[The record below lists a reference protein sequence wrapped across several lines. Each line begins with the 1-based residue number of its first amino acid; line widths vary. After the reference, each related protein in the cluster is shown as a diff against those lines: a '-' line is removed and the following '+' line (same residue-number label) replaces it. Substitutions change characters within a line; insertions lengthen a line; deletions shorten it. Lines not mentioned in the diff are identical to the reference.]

1 MKIVIDD
8 KIPFIRGVFEPY
20 ADIVYLP
27 GGQISP
33 ADVRDADALVIRTRT
48 RCDAALLDGS
58 SVRMIAT
65 ATIGYDHIDMDYC
78 RRHGIHVVTAA
89 GCNARGVVQW
99 VCAALLAMGVRPQ
112 GTTLGIVGVG
122 NVGSAVRQVA
132 ENVGF
137 SVICCDPPRQAR
149 GEKGTEK
156 FVTLD
161 ELLRTADVVTTHV
174 LLDGTTRGMAN
185 ASFFEKAKPGL
196 VFLNSSRGEVVDE
209 PALKTAIKS
218 GVVSRAAIDVWDHEP
233 GIDPELLDMAAVATP
248 HIAGYSLQGKAMGT
262 AMSVRSVASFFRLP
276 IAPDWYPGGVPGQ
289 HPRSGIIWAEIAAG
303 MPRYYD
309 IQEDDAALRKNPE
322 RFEELRGDYR
332 FREEFF

>member
-20 ADIVYLP
+20 ADVRYLP
-27 GGQISP
+27 GGKISH
-33 ADVRDADALVIRTRT
+33 ADIRNADALVIRTRT
-48 RCDAALLDGS
+48 RCDSALLRDS
-58 SVRMIAT
+58 TVRMIAT

-78 RRHGIHVVTAA
+78 RQQDIRVATAA

-99 VCAALLAMGVRPQ
+99 VCAALLAMGIKPQ
-112 GTTLGIVGVG
+112 GATLGIVGVG

-132 ENVGF
+132 ENIGF
-137 SVICCDPPRQAR
+137 RVLCCDPPRKTR
-149 GEKGTEK
+149 GEQGTED
-156 FVTLD
+156 FVTLP
-161 ELLRTADVVTTHV
+161 ELLQQADIVTTHV
-174 LLDGTTRGMAN
+174 LLDAATRGMVN

-196 VFLNSSRGEVVDE
+196 VFLNSSRGEVVE
-209 PALKTAIKS
+209 EEALKNAMRS
-218 GVVSRAAIDVWDHEP
+218 GAVSLAALDVWDHEP
-233 GIDPELLDMAAVATP
+233 RIDRELLDMAAVATP

-262 AMSVRSVASFFRLP
+262 AMSVRSVASFLGLP
-276 IAPDWYPGGVPGQ
+276 IAADWYPEGAPLQ
-289 HPRSGIIWAEIAAG
+289 HPRPGITWAEIARE

-309 IQEDDAALRKNPE
+309 IKADDTALRTSPG